1 MIQLWN
7 IVIYLFATYGDV
19 TSGNIQGLLRVQFF
33 EESVGQW
40 AQRCMPFELDLAG
53 LGSGGLL

>member
-19 TSGNIQGLLRVQFF
+19 TNRKLQGLLRVQFF
-33 EESVGQW
+33 EESVG
-40 AQRCMPFELDLAG
+40 
-53 LGSGGLL
+53 